1 MEKITL
7 MILSMTGFGKNE
19 INLENK
25 VISIEV
31 RTLNSNKGLD
41 LSIKLPNIYR
51 EKENE
56 IRNIIGEKIIRGKVD
71 FFICSKL

>member
-1 MEKITL
+1 MEKITP
-7 MILSMTGFGKNE
+7 MILSMTGFGKSE
-19 INLENK
+19 INLDNK

-41 LSIKLPNIYR
+41 LSIKLPNMYR

-56 IRNIIGEKIIRGKVD
+56 IRNIIGEKVVRGKID
-71 FFICSKL
+71 FFIGSKL